1 MQLKP
6 QWWGWRYLAWVWLAV
21 AVISMNESH
30 ARPIKK
36 AAVAAQAMQLTTK
49 QEMSAHTDD
58 LRNLMLQLYTAHPDE
73 LAKSSQVSPR
83 EMTEWVFD
91 GKANWRFEGIRR
103 LQGDGALALLF
114 DPAFA
119 GDHILALVVGL
130 ETRLFEAYGS
140 QNEFDIPAQRDQSQL
155 ATLQC
160 ELQSLPLRLQ
170 ANATA
175 NPVLSQGA
183 AHQQITA
190 TLHTLLLRLQAST
203 PVVTACP

>member
-1 MQLKP
+1 MQLK
-6 QWWGWRYLAWVWLAV
+6 QRGWRYLSWVGITV
-21 AVISMNESH
+21 MTVYINDIN
-30 ARPIKK
+30 ARPAKK
-36 AAVAAQAMQLTTK
+36 IVPVAQAMQLTAK

-58 LRNLMLQLYTAHPDE
+58 LRSLMLQLYTEHPDE

-103 LQGDGALALLF
+103 LQGDEALALLF
-114 DPAFA
+114 DPAFT

-140 QNEFDIPAQRDQSQL
+140 QNEFDIPAQRDQSRL

-170 ANATA
+170 AHAAA
-175 NPVLSQGA
+175 NTGLSQGE

-190 TLHTLLLRLQAST
+190 TLHTLLVRLQAST

>member
-1 MQLKP
+1 MRLKQ
-6 QWWGWRYLAWVWLAV
+6 QWRGWRYLACAWLAV
-21 AVISMNESH
+21 AVISINESH
-30 ARPIKK
+30 ARPAKK
-36 AAVAAQAMQLTTK
+36 TAAAAQAMQLTTK
-49 QEMSAHTDD
+49 QEMNAHTED
-58 LRNLMLQLYTAHPDE
+58 LRSLMLQLYTEYPSE

-91 GKANWRFEGIRR
+91 GKANWRFEAIRR
-103 LQGDGALALLF
+103 LQGDEALALWF

-140 QNEFDIPAQRDQSQL
+140 QNEFDIPAQRDQARL

-170 ANATA
+170 VNATA
-175 NPVLSQGA
+175 NTVLSQGE

-190 TLHTLLLRLQAST
+190 TLHTLLVRLQAST
-203 PVVTACP
+203 PVVACP